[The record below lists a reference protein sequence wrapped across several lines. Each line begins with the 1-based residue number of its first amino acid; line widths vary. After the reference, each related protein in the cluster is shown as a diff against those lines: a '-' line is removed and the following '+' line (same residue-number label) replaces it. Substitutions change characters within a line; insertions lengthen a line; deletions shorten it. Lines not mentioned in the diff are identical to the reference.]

1 MNSNFMNI
9 VAKAGENKSR
19 FDASLIGLKDELEKA
34 VSHDARTVRAHVR
47 KSSPTTGWL
56 PGALSYP
63 WIFVCIVIPAVLDMF
78 V

>member
-19 FDASLIGLKDELEKA
+19 FDASLLGLKDELDRA
-34 VSHDARTVRAHVR
+34 VSRDAHLVRAHVR

-56 PGALSYP
+56 RGALSYP
-63 WIFVCIVIPAVLDMF
+63 WIFVCIVIPAVMDMF
-78 V
+78 T

>member
-9 VAKAGENKSR
+9 VAKASENKSR
-19 FDASLIGLKDELEKA
+19 FDTSMLGLKDELEKS
-34 VSHDARTVRAHVR
+34 VSRDASMVRAHVR

>member
-19 FDASLIGLKDELEKA
+19 FDASLNGLKDELEKA
-34 VSHDARTVRAHVR
+34 VSRDARTVRAHVR
-47 KSSPTTGWL
+47 KTNPTTGWL
-56 PGALSYP
+56 RGALSYP
-63 WIFVCIVIPAVLDMF
+63 WIFVCIVIPAVMDMF